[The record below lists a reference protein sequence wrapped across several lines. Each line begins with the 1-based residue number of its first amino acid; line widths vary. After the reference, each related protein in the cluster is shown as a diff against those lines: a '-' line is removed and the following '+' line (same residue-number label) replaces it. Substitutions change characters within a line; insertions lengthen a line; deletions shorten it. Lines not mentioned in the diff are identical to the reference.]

1 MTSPQDK
8 YADVMRSSQEAVVEA
23 FESWTKNAQN
33 AMTSVP
39 GMGSAPVPPQ
49 EVIDQVFDFAG
60 KLLEVQRDFAKSLAS
75 TAASAAQSA
84 RDNTESMSQAV
95 RAHAEGT
102 QQAVRDAAEGARRS
116 AE

>member
-33 AMTSVP
+33 AMTGVP
-39 GMGSAPVPPQ
+39 GVGSSPVPPQ

-75 TAASAAQSA
+75 TAAAAAQSA
-84 RDNTESMSQAV
+84 RDNTETMSQAV

-102 QQAVRDAAEGARRS
+102 QQAVRDAADSARRS
-116 AE
+116 TD